1 MTNKVTLVTAPDDVI
16 DDGLRIL
23 LVGLTSAQ
31 SAIVSDALK
40 AMKQIPNTII
50 YVWNNDPLPWLF
62 DKKIKSQLI
71 VFNTEIEN
79 TELVGYLAAQ
89 SKSHYFGILR
99 SLDIINN
106 RAIYDLDQF
115 LIILKEHIVLYEQQH
130 N

>member
-1 MTNKVTLVTAPDDVI
+1 MTNKVTLITAPDDVI
-16 DDGLRIL
+16 EDGLRIL

-31 SAIVSDALK
+31 SAIISDALK
-40 AMKQIPNTII
+40 SMKQIPNTII

-62 DKKIKSQLI
+62 DKKSKSQMI
-71 VFNTEIEN
+71 IFNAEIEN
-79 TELVGYLAAQ
+79 SELVGYLAAQ
-89 SKSHYFGILR
+89 AKSHYFGILR

-115 LIILKEHIVLYEQQH
+115 LIILKENISTYEQQL